1 MAVRLKNLFF
11 KLHEYGQKFCACH
24 GCRAVQQ
31 IWADPVY
38 QDYAHQVHA
47 STQEIRS
54 LVQRGNCPAIDRE
67 QGTDQ
72 RYMALAQETLGLK
85 SEMAD
90 LKQQLQQQ
98 QPQQQMGTANIVDK
112 AAASCVMGPK
122 VSTPSEIS
130 AFGSQHT
137 SSFR

>member
-1 MAVRLKNLFF
+1 MAAEQYNRFGQTLFI
-11 KLHEYGQKFCACH
+11 KTMHTRCM
-24 GCRAVQQ
+24 
-31 IWADPVY
+31 P
-38 QDYAHQVHA
+38 AHKKSEAWFREAH
-47 STQEIRS
+47 R
-54 LVQRGNCPAIDRE
+54 PAIDRE

-98 QPQQQMGTANIVDK
+98 QQQQQQPQQMGTANIVDK
-112 AAASCVMGPK
+112 AASSCVMGPK
-122 VSTPSEIS
+122 MSTPSEIS